1 MKQNFSKL
9 LAAFVLTLM
18 AVTAQATPYK
28 NIYVTIE
35 VVQTGAGTV
44 YLEAPSET
52 HGSQSVA
59 GVKSELKA
67 SFGEQGEGNYPCL
80 LHATPSQ
87 GFDFLGFAVKNERG
101 VYTEEDIFSKENP
114 ATVNV
119 NTNRAEDGKDSA
131 QGADDGWAQAQE
143 KNNWSATPDFEYV
156 ALFKELDQSVNNVK
170 VEYYQAL
177 FSAVQDQT
185 YGTWT
190 SELIEDGAKVKLT
203 AVPAEGMRFVC
214 WRDVTG
220 NKLST
225 ELEMIVDN
233 VNSTY
238 KVDFDLLPITMPA
251 TLCTF
256 SSDKQARFDNWNEE
270 GLKAYKVTEVGD
282 VLTLVQVRHAGPGKG
297 VIVEGEVGQTY
308 EMSYQGLFLDE
319 DNSDNLL
326 IGTADGPVEANG
338 NIFVLAD
345 GEQGV
350 GFYRLASGES
360 VPQGKAY
367 LELDTNETRT
377 FIGFSEDVSTE
388 IAGLTIGSQSASVY
402 NLAGQRVNDGFKGL
416 VIQNGRKLIR
426 K

>member
-1 MKQNFSKL
+1 M
-9 LAAFVLTLM
+9 
-18 AVTAQATPYK
+18 
-28 NIYVTIE
+28 
-35 VVQTGAGTV
+35 
-44 YLEAPSET
+44 
-52 HGSQSVA
+52 
-59 GVKSELKA
+59 
-67 SFGEQGEGNYPCL
+67 
-80 LHATPSQ
+80 
-87 GFDFLGFAVKNERG
+87 
-101 VYTEEDIFSKENP
+101 
-114 ATVNV
+114 

>member
-350 GFYRLASGES
+350 GFYRLASG
-360 VPQGKAY
+360 
-367 LELDTNETRT
+367 
-377 FIGFSEDVSTE
+377 
-388 IAGLTIGSQSASVY
+388 
-402 NLAGQRVNDGFKGL
+402 
-416 VIQNGRKLIR
+416 
-426 K
+426 